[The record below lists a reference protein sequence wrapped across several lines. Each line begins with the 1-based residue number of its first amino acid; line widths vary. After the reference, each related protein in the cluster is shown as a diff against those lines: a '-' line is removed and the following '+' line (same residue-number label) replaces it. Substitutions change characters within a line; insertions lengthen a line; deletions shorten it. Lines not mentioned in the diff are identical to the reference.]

1 MSNMAKLRNW
11 YRESGTKKLIGEV
24 YCDPRF
30 DDGTSVI
37 TTPVQTQ
44 DRMGDALVA
53 CTLNTHYELCRG
65 DGSEWFSV
73 PGAELPA
80 DQPEA
85 NASVFIT
92 GQIQIN
98 QTGRPH

>member
-1 MSNMAKLRNW
+1 MSNMAKLVNW
-11 YRESGTKKLIGEV
+11 TREQGTNKLIGDI

-30 DDGTSVI
+30 ADGTSVI
-37 TTPVQTQ
+37 TTPVQSQ

-53 CTLNTHYELCRG
+53 STLNTHYELCRE
-65 DGSEWFSV
+65 DGSEWFSA

-85 NASVFIT
+85 NAPVFIT
-92 GQIQIN
+92 GHIQIN